1 MKKKNTKE
9 TKNAQRIIP
18 LGQNNIE
25 LVRQFLIDEV
35 TAMESYYKIAA
46 VMDDNE
52 FAQKAM
58 EKCVAAKETL
68 KKVERIET
76 LCYVL
81 NVYAAE
87 GLFEPAMR
95 FGTTLTFEL
104 SEGSAILATDEL
116 ERSRAEKKDGET
128 ESGNEA

>member
-46 VMDDNE
+46 IMDDNE

-68 KKVERIET
+68 KKVE
-76 LCYVL
+76 
-81 NVYAAE
+81 
-87 GLFEPAMR
+87 
-95 FGTTLTFEL
+95 
-104 SEGSAILATDEL
+104 
-116 ERSRAEKKDGET
+116 
-128 ESGNEA
+128 GNI